1 MSSPRPL
8 ITTLA
13 LLLALPGIA
22 HAHRSEGARVI
33 GQFSTTHPFEWRG
46 MDSTYVRR
54 ASFVQIGSFVR
65 SETSVQYLRGPSVEC
80 GSRPCVNLHSLAS
93 RHHCGA
99 RGARGGCLKLVYVSI
114 IDLGA
119 GRLGFRPNGPD
130 RELFLKTVVLASGRH
145 VSSTYI
151 R

>member
-1 MSSPRPL
+1 MSKPPPAHSLQRTWIESTNSTHRIVYRPAKSIESRQEVPRCEFPRPL

-99 RGARGGCLKLVYVSI
+99 RGR
-114 IDLGA
+114 
-119 GRLGFRPNGPD
+119 
-130 RELFLKTVVLASGRH
+130 VVDA
-145 VSSTYI
+145 
-151 R
+151 